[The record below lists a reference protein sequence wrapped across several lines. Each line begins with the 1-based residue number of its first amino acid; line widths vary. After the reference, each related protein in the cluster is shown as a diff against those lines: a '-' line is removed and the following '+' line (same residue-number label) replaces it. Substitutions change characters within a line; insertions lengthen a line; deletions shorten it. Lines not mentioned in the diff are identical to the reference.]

1 MSNKLPTW
9 CELVPFERHKLLGE
23 LIDAMIYEGRAV
35 DEVQSLVKKFRLQG
49 LIKSKILITENENE
63 HETRFENTEG

>member
-1 MSNKLPTW
+1 MNKKLPTW

-35 DEVQSLVKKFRLQG
+35 DEVQNLLRKFKLQG
-49 LIKSKILITENENE
+49 LVKNKLLINPTDESIN
-63 HETRFENTEG
+63 